1 MEEQKKKRSP
11 LGIIL
16 LILLLLLAGG
26 AGFLYY
32 SVVKAP
38 LTLDDPVAM
47 AAAQPMSPEERF
59 TFSPDGTVQMKLD
72 AGDCWDL
79 VLSHAGEDFLE
90 VVNGE
95 LSSYGLSVSGAAI
108 TMKQE
113 GLGLDLELFYQ
124 ETRLVARV
132 PLSLEIS
139 GKHLSLAP
147 SGVKLGLISL
157 PVKGLLS
164 NLKFGWD
171 MELPVISQVQQVSF
185 TEGAL
190 VLTGEMEDI
199 RSLVP
204 REERLYQAAVFS
216 GSLQGLGDA
225 LLAQDGSILPGL
237 EEAPGSVEALYRDL
251 FTLAGPEV
259 TQGYLDSRLGLT
271 QRAFPGI
278 DFSAVAEKQATFG
291 EEMDQKSTM
300 LQQFFTEIVNDYNE
314 KEFRLADG
322 EFIRKKTPFHPSQ
335 YGNGKYDELFA
346 FLDPDSM
353 FLVLVDAQDGFIRKT
368 SSFYRLCDE
377 NQQFTREI
385 DFNRTYILGLVF
397 RGVDGDPFLM
407 YETEIQKNNTYSRS
421 FRLVSLTEEALAE
434 LQVPGKFGVYVG

>member
-16 LILLLLLAGG
+16 LILLLVLAGG

-59 TFSPDGTVQMKLD
+59 TFSSEGTVQMKLD
-72 AGDCWDL
+72 ARDCWAL
-79 VLSHAGEDFLE
+79 ILSHAGEDFLD

-113 GLGLDLELFYQ
+113 GLGLDLELFYKD
-124 ETRLVARV
+124 TRLVARV

-147 SGVKLGLISL
+147 SGVKLGFISL
-157 PVKGLLS
+157 PVQGLLS
-164 NLKFGWD
+164 NVKFGWD

-199 RSLVP
+199 RSLIP
-204 REERLYQAAVFS
+204 REDRLYQAAVFS

-225 LLAQDGSILPGL
+225 LLAQDGSVLSGL
-237 EEAPGSVEALYRDL
+237 EQAPGSVDSLYRDL
-251 FTLAGPEV
+251 FILAGPEV

-278 DFSAVAEKQATFG
+278 DFSAVAEKQATFS
-291 EEMDQKSTM
+291 EEMDQKSTV
-300 LQQFFTEIVNDYNE
+300 LQQFFTEIVNIYNE
-314 KEFRLADG
+314 KKFRLGGG
-322 EFIRKKTPFHPSQ
+322 EFLYQGKPFRAAQ
-335 YGNGKYDELFA
+335 YGAGKYDELLGI
-346 FLDPDSM
+346 LDPDAM
-353 FLVLVDAQDGFIRKT
+353 FLVLVDAEDGFIRKT
-368 SSFYRLCDE
+368 SSFYRMIQEELE
-377 NQQFTREI
+377 YTREI
-385 DFNRTYILGLVF
+385 DKNRTYILGLVF
-397 RGVDGDPFLM
+397 RGVDGDPFLL
-407 YETEIQKNNTYSRS
+407 YETEIQQNNTYSRS